1 MERAQE
7 PVPLGDRGVLPTR
20 QYAWVDYVPEDEYGN
35 FQLPRHHVFLYLNY
49 GGDGTPSADEA
60 ERLETALRSLERAY
74 QWSNQG
80 LLFSLGYSPSYFER
94 FDQSLPSSVD
104 LPAPRRLSDFEEP
117 DLDEQDV
124 LLQLASDSAEV
135 VLAAEEAVLGARDEA
150 NTVEMEADAG
160 DFLTVD
166 ERRTGFISGG
176 MPAEKAT

>member
-1 MERAQE
+1 MFGTSDSSRREFMRAAVAIGGAGALSACMERAQE

-35 FQLPRHHVFLYLNY
+35 FRLPRHHVFLYLNY

-94 FDQSLPSSVD
+94 FDQSLPS
-104 LPAPRRLSDFEEP
+104 
-117 DLDEQDV
+117 
-124 LLQLASDSAEV
+124 
-135 VLAAEEAVLGARDEA
+135 
-150 NTVEMEADAG
+150 
-160 DFLTVD
+160 
-166 ERRTGFISGG
+166 
-176 MPAEKAT
+176 